1 MPCTCRPTPP
11 LLLIL
16 NHPSYGTFDHL
27 MLLMGR
33 LVSFASRDMARK
45 RKARQ
50 AEAMAA
56 ARNNRGGAPP
66 GSMPPPGSGGPPPG
80 GPPGGPPGAPPMG
93 PMFPGLLPST
103 GKFQLPKGFSPP
115 PTSPGPATAY
125 DSDDSDDVDGPAYNL
140 DESTAAAARE
150 WDALRTA
157 FEVFRNRLGPD
168 FAPLDADADSEPTP
182 FGGPA
187 LTYRTFS
194 IAGIW
199 MNFYMG
205 LIVLYRCLPSMPP
218 VAMAAAGLQA
228 AQTAPWAREIARIA
242 AGLGE
247 DLNNQ
252 AAVSMSVGAACIEA
266 GFCLFVA
273 GVQVRFLSPSTRACK
288 VVADTFSCH
297 LVPRGRPAAL
307 ARPAAAPHLAAD
319 GVAVGAADRRRVRV
333 GVDQGGAAGAR
344 AAVRDA
350 ARPGAAVPGLDMDA
364 AAAHRQA
371 DPGSGGA
378 RGPPGAGADGAGALC
393 AGTAGGRAGSG

>member
-1 MPCTCRPTPP
+1 
-11 LLLIL
+11 
-16 NHPSYGTFDHL
+16 
-27 MLLMGR
+27 
-33 LVSFASRDMARK
+33 
-45 RKARQ
+45 
-50 AEAMAA
+50 
-56 ARNNRGGAPP
+56 
-66 GSMPPPGSGGPPPG
+66 
-80 GPPGGPPGAPPMG
+80 
-93 PMFPGLLPST
+93 MFPGLLPST

-115 PTSPGPATAY
+115 PTSPAPASAY
-125 DSDDSDDVDGPAYNL
+125 DTDDSEDVDGPAFNL

-168 FAPLDADADSEPTP
+168 FAPLDDDDAATEPTP

-218 VAMAAAGLQA
+218 VAMAAAGMQA

-273 GVQVRFLSPSTRACK
+273 GVQVCFSPLPLLSSGLLTLY
-288 VVADTFSCH
+288 SS
-297 LVPRGRPAAL
+297 
-307 ARPAAAPHLAAD
+307 ARPTSAT
-319 GVAVGAADRRRVRV
+319 GSS
-333 GVDQGGAAGAR
+333 AGCTT
-344 AAVRDA
+344 
-350 ARPGAAVPGLDMDA
+350 
-364 AAAHRQA
+364 
-371 DPGSGGA
+371 S
-378 RGPPGAGADGAGALC
+378 RG
-393 AGTAGGRAGSG
+393 

>member
-1 MPCTCRPTPP
+1 
-11 LLLIL
+11 
-16 NHPSYGTFDHL
+16 

-56 ARNNRGGAPP
+56 ARNNRGGGAPP
-66 GSMPPPGSGGPPPG
+66 GSMPPPGGSGGPPPG

-168 FAPLDADADSEPTP
+168 FAPLDDADSEPTP

-288 VVADTFSCH
+288 VTDTFEQFREADQRH
-297 LVPRGRPAAL
+297 WLVRRLHHISRLTGWQSARQIADGCESAWIKAAL
-307 ARPAAAPHLAAD
+307 L
-319 GVAVGAADRRRVRV
+319 G
-333 GVDQGGAAGAR
+333 
-344 AAVRDA
+344 
-350 ARPGAAVPGLDMDA
+350 
-364 AAAHRQA
+364 
-371 DPGSGGA
+371 
-378 RGPPGAGADGAGALC
+378 RGPPYATPPDLGPLCPDSIWTQPRRIDRRIQDLGGQEDRLVLARTEQAHYAL
-393 AGTAGGRAGSG
+393 GLLGVEQDLDKLDLVTE

>member
-1 MPCTCRPTPP
+1 
-11 LLLIL
+11 
-16 NHPSYGTFDHL
+16 

-56 ARNNRGGAPP
+56 ARNNRGGPPP
-66 GSMPPPGSGGPPPG
+66 GAMPPPGNSGGPPPG
-80 GPPGGPPGAPPMG
+80 GPPSGPPGPPPMG

-125 DSDDSDDVDGPAYNL
+125 DSDDSDNVDGPAYNL

-168 FAPLDADADSEPTP
+168 FAPLDDADSEPTP

-228 AQTAPWAREIARIA
+228 AQTAPWAREIGRIA

-273 GVQVRFLSPSTRACK
+273 GVQVRFLSLPLPPL
-288 VVADTFSCH
+288 VADNFRVIS
-297 LVPRGRPAAL
+297 VPRGRPAAL

-350 ARPGAAVPGLDMDA
+350 ARPGPAVPGLDMDA

-371 DPGSGGA
+371 DPGPGRP
-378 RGPPGAGADGAGALC
+378 RGPPGAGAHGAGALC